1 MVGEDLHWEAVWSAP
16 VAVAVTAP
24 DRKGCLMK
32 SNRAAA
38 VVGIGMGGVAVLVLA
53 GGVAGAT
60 TEPPTEPPASTTTGG
75 ASVPASAHAQVVA
88 SGVIDF
94 PAGQFVWTAADDRVD
109 EAGVEV
115 DPQGSQ
121 FIVGDDGILLVS
133 NGVLRSAL
141 IPGEA
146 VFDPRSLPATLSAA
160 DAAGAGFWSIV
171 LTAGEFEAGPTV
183 IEPGAGARDVNLV
196 RDVLAPGESLT
207 VASTLPEFV
216 LVTAGALTA
225 GDDAATIETGA
236 STTVVG
242 GTALTNAGS
251 EPATVLVIAIGEPVG
266 AAVEAPTTAPTTTA
280 ATPTTT
286 GGSSAPTTAAPTTT
300 PTNTEPAAPAALDAD
315 GDGLSDEDEIVIGS
329 DPNKADTDGDGLS
342 DYEEASGAFN
352 SDPTAADTD
361 GDGLAD
367 GIEADLGTDAGSQD
381 TDGDG
386 LYDGDEVIGGTDPL
400 DPTSNAG

>member
-1 MVGEDLHWEAVWSAP
+1 MVRAGRRGQHRAGSE
-16 VAVAVTAP
+16 
-24 DRKGCLMK
+24 RCLMK

-38 VVGIGMGGVAVLVLA
+38 VVAIGMAGAAGLLLA
-53 GGVAGAT
+53 GDVAGAT
-60 TEPPTEPPASTTTGG
+60 TEPPADPSPSTATSG
-75 ASVPASAHAQVVA
+75 AAAAASAHAQVIA
-88 SGVIDF
+88 SGVVDF
-94 PAGQFVWTAADDRVD
+94 PAGQFAWTAASDRVD
-109 EAGVEV
+109 QAGVEV

-121 FIVGDDGILLVS
+121 FIVADDGTLLVS

-141 IPGEA
+141 VPGEA

-160 DAAGAGFWSIV
+160 DTAGAGFWSIV
-171 LTAGEFEAGPTV
+171 LTGGEFEAGPTV
-183 IEPGAGARDVNLV
+183 LEPGAGARDVNLV

-207 VASTLPEFV
+207 VASTLSEFV

-242 GTALTNAGS
+242 GTALTNAGT
-251 EPATVLVIAIGEPVG
+251 EPATVLVVAIGEPVG
-266 AAVEAPTTAPTTTA
+266 AAVEAPTNAAPPTT
-280 ATPTTT
+280 ATPPTTT
-286 GGSSAPTTAAPTTT
+286 GGSSAPTTAAPT
-300 PTNTEPAAPAALDAD
+300 NTEPVAPAGLDAD

-329 DPNKADTDGDGLS
+329 DPNKTDTDGDGLS

-361 GDGLAD
+361 GDGLDD

-386 LYDGDEVIGGTDPL
+386 LNDGDEVIGGTDPL
-400 DPTSNAG
+400 DPASNAG

>member
-1 MVGEDLHWEAVWSAP
+1 
-16 VAVAVTAP
+16 
-24 DRKGCLMK
+24 MK

-38 VVGIGMGGVAVLVLA
+38 VVGIGMAGGAVLLLA
-53 GGVAGAT
+53 GGVAGAS
-60 TEPPTEPPASTTTGG
+60 TEPPAEPSPSTTTSG
-75 ASVPASAHAQVVA
+75 ASVPASTHAQVIA

-94 PAGQFVWTAADDRVD
+94 PAGQFAWTAADDRVD
-109 EAGVEV
+109 QAGVQV

-121 FIVGDDGILLVS
+121 FIVADDGILLVS

-141 IPGEA
+141 VPGEA

-171 LTAGEFEAGPTV
+171 LSAGEFEAGPTV

-216 LVTAGALTA
+216 LVTAGALSD

-242 GTALTNAGS
+242 GTALTNGGA
-251 EPATVLVIAIGEPVG
+251 EPATVLVVAIGEPVG
-266 AAVEAPTTAPTTTA
+266 AAVD
-280 ATPTTT
+280 
-286 GGSSAPTTAAPTTT
+286 APTTAAPTTT
-300 PTNTEPAAPAALDAD
+300 ATTTGGSNASTTATPTNTEPVAPAGLDAD

-381 TDGDG
+381 SDGDG
-386 LYDGDEVIGGTDPL
+386 VYDGDEVIGGTDPL
-400 DPTSNAG
+400 DPASNAG

>member
-1 MVGEDLHWEAVWSAP
+1 
-16 VAVAVTAP
+16 VAVTAP
-24 DRKGCLMK
+24 DQKGSLMK

-38 VVGIGMGGVAVLVLA
+38 AVGIGMAGAAVLLLA
-53 GGVAGAT
+53 GGVAGAS
-60 TEPPTEPPASTTTGG
+60 TEPPAEPSPSTTTSG
-75 ASVPASAHAQVVA
+75 SVPASPHAQVIA

-94 PAGQFVWTAADDRVD
+94 PAGQFAWTATDDRVD
-109 EAGVEV
+109 QAGVQV

-121 FIVGDDGILLVS
+121 FIVADDGILLVS

-141 IPGEA
+141 VPGEA

-196 RDVLAPGESLT
+196 RDVLVPGESLT
-207 VASTLPEFV
+207 VASTLPEFI

-225 GDDAATIETGA
+225 GDDATTIETGA

-242 GTALTNAGS
+242 GTALTNAGA
-251 EPATVLVIAIGEPVG
+251 EPATVLVVAIAEPVG
-266 AAVEAPTTAPTTTA
+266 AAVD
-280 ATPTTT
+280 
-286 GGSSAPTTAAPTTT
+286 APTTAAPTTAAT
-300 PTNTEPAAPAALDAD
+300 PTTGGSSAPATAAPTNTEPVAPAGLDAD

-367 GIEADLGTDAGSQD
+367 GVEADLGTDAGSQD
-381 TDGDG
+381 SDGDG

-400 DPTSNAG
+400 DPASNAG